1 MLERVRAVLEAA
13 ASNDRRTNAWHY
25 RRRLQIFD
33 KTGGHCWHCKNPL
46 GFDWH
51 ADHLMPRAAGGSNKL
66 ENLVPSCPE
75 CNQEKAD
82 YIGWTK
88 NPLGFESE
96 TQA

>member
-1 MLERVRAVLEAA
+1 MAELERVRAALVRAGE
-13 ASNDRRTNAWHY
+13 SDYGGWRY

-51 ADHLMPRAAGGSNKL
+51 ADHMIPRAHGGSNRID
-66 ENLVPSCPE
+66 NLVPSCPD
-75 CNQEKAD
+75 CNLEKSD
-82 YIGWTK
+82 QIGWTK
-88 NPLGFESE
+88 NPLGFESG